1 MDGTMFMIETL
12 AGSAGHGPATAIA
25 QTPNALAVTTNTV
38 YVCDGLWSAIR
49 AIDLATG
56 QERVLAL
63 GLADPV
69 DVAADLSGNLFI
81 VDYANHRI
89 LKRDAY
95 GSISAVAGNGLRGF
109 SGDGGPATVA
119 QLDTP
124 NGVFVDAFGA
134 LFIADTNNA
143 RIRRVDPDG
152 TITTVAGSGLAGFG
166 GDGGPASVAMLNVPS
181 GVHVDD
187 GGNLYIADTANHCIR
202 RVDPTGT
209 ITTVAG
215 VGTAGF
221 SGDGGPARSAH
232 LRSPFGVFVDRQGA
246 IWVPDYGNER
256 LRCVATDGTIATVA
270 GTGTPGFAGDGGA
283 AIAAQL
289 RGPTE
294 VGEDAHGNFYVSDLG
309 NRRVRRITPA
319 GRIDTLAGNGTAGF
333 SGDAGPARSAQLLL
347 PSDVCVDER
356 STYIADTRNHRI
368 RRIDEREIITTVAGI
383 GRAGFGGDGGAALA
397 ATLNQPASVI
407 SDDAGGIFFADK
419 GNHRIR
425 RVYANGRI
433 ATIAGNGTAGD
444 APDGGTADALLLNG
458 PTGLALSES
467 GELWIADTLNHR
479 IRRLNLDGTV
489 SVVAGAGAPGYSGDA
504 GSARLAHLN
513 TPLGLALAA
522 SGDLYVADSG
532 NNRIRRIDG
541 RGIITTVAGTGTPG
555 FGGDGGPAT
564 DARLNGP
571 SGLAFDPAG
580 DLYIVDALN
589 RRIRKVDG
597 TGAITTI
604 AGDGTAGLSG
614 DSGAAVLAQLR
625 FTDDP
630 HALSGITLDKVGAL
644 CVADVGNNRIRRLI
658 ATAPLASDI
667 TLEAGAPRAL
677 SAPVIVTL
685 NGFLHVLYRGRD
697 GHIHELLLEEG
708 IHSL

>member
-1 MDGTMFMIETL
+1 MLIIETL
-12 AGSAGHGPATAIA
+12 AGSAGEGPATAIA
-25 QTPNALAVTTNTV
+25 QTPNALAVIADTV

-49 AIDLATG
+49 AIDLPTG
-56 QERVLAL
+56 QERVVAT

-69 DVAADLSGNLFI
+69 DVAADFAGNLFI
-81 VDYANHRI
+81 VDYSNHRI
-89 LKRDAY
+89 LKLDAY
-95 GSISAVAGNGLRGF
+95 GSISTVAGNGLRGF
-109 SGDGGPATVA
+109 SGDGGQATAA

-143 RIRRVDPDG
+143 RIRRVEPDG
-152 TITTVAGSGLAGFG
+152 TIRTVAGSGLAGFG
-166 GDGGPASVAMLNVPS
+166 GDGGPSTVAMLNVPS

-202 RVDPTGT
+202 RVDQAGT

-215 VGTAGF
+215 VGRAGF

-232 LRSPFGVFVDRQGA
+232 LQSPFGVFVDRQGA
-246 IWVPDYGNER
+246 VWVPDFGNER
-256 LRCVATDGTIATVA
+256 LRRVATDGTIATVA
-270 GTGTPGFAGDGGA
+270 GTGTPGFAGDGGP

-294 VGEDAHGNFYVSDLG
+294 VGEDADGNLYVSDLG
-309 NRRVRRITPA
+309 NRRVRRITPD
-319 GRIDTLAGNGTAGF
+319 GRIDTLAGNGTPGF

-356 STYIADTRNHRI
+356 NTYIADTRNHRI
-368 RRIDEREIITTVAGI
+368 RRIDEREIITTAAGN
-383 GRAGFGGDGGAALA
+383 GRAGFGGDGAAALA

-407 SDDAGGIFFADK
+407 SDRAGGIFFADK

-433 ATIAGNGTAGD
+433 ATIAGTGTAGD
-444 APDGGTADALLLNG
+444 APDGGTADAIPLNG

-489 SVVAGAGAPGYSGDA
+489 SLVAGAGTPGYSGDA

-513 TPLGLALAA
+513 TPLAVALAA
-522 SGDLYVADSG
+522 SGDLYIADSG

-541 RGIITTVAGTGTPG
+541 RGIITTVAGTGTPR
-555 FGGDGGPAT
+555 FGGDDGPAT
-564 DARLNGP
+564 EAQLNGP
-571 SGLAFDPAG
+571 SGLAFDAAG
-580 DLYIVDALN
+580 NLYVVDALN

-597 TGAITTI
+597 TGVITTI

-614 DSGAAVLAQLR
+614 DSGPAVLAQLR
-625 FTDDP
+625 FSDDP
-630 HALSGITLDKVGAL
+630 RALSGITLDKAGAL
-644 CVADVGNNRIRRLI
+644 CVADVGNNRVRRLI
-658 ATAPLASDI
+658 ATAPLASDL
-667 TLEAGAPRAL
+667 TLEAGAPPAL
-677 SAPVIVTL
+677 STPVVVTL

-697 GHIHELLLEEG
+697 GHIHELLAEEG